1 MSTTPANNNVN
12 GAARAL
18 GDISSLM
25 EIMNRNTRVMLRR
38 PFGKV
43 QRDYKASLQS
53 AKDDNN
59 ESRIMFYEMALCNL
73 FKELQSMDG

>member
-1 MSTTPANNNVN
+1 MTPANNNVK

-25 EIMNRNTRVMLRR
+25 EIMNHNTRVMLRR
-38 PFGKV
+38 L

-53 AKDDNN
+53 AKDDNI

-73 FKELQSMDG
+73 FKELQFMDE